1 MTNELN
7 EEQVEIIKNWQDSFL
22 GKALAQHV
30 REYFFEN
37 EILKSIPDELRQNL
51 IEDFYKKIFE
61 LSKSD
66 EPLLMLRGFVASY
79 VHSYAI
85 YQVLCL
91 TEKEKETSF
100 FRNASCI
107 SAGLHRQ
114 IKSLSYYN
122 DELRALTQGN
132 EELTDEDLLTF
143 CRTKAAISMFYLNG
157 MNIVRFELKDVVKE
171 RDWLRPF
178 IESMLIWE
186 EDKCRESI
194 GLPGLLTDKE
204 EALKHGTFLHF
215 VTNGSADPYVAWE
228 AGKDSDSTLS

>member
-7 EEQVEIIKNWQDSFL
+7 EEQSEIIKNWQESFL

-30 REYFFEN
+30 REYFFEH

-51 IEDFYKKIFE
+51 IDDFYKKIFE

-66 EPLLMLRGFVASY
+66 EPLLMLRGLIASY

-85 YQVLCL
+85 FQVLCL

-100 FRNASCI
+100 FRNSTRI
-107 SAGLHRQ
+107 SAGLYRQ
-114 IKSLSYYN
+114 IKSLSQYN
-122 DELRALTQGN
+122 GELRALSQGVEVLSN
-132 EELTDEDLLTF
+132 EDVLTF
-143 CRTKAAISMFYLNG
+143 CRTKAAISMFYMNG
-157 MNIVRFELKDVVKE
+157 MNIVRYELKDMVKE

-194 GLPGLLTDKE
+194 GLPSLLIDKD
-204 EALKHGTFLHF
+204 EAHKHSTFLQF
-215 VTNGSADPYVAWE
+215 VTSGSADPYVAWE
-228 AGKDSDSTLS
+228 AGGDVRDR